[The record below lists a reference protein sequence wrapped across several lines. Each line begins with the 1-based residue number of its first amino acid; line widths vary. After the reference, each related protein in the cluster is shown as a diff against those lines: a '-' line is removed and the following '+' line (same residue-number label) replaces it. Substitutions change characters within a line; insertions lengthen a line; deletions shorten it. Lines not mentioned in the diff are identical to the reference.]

1 MPFGNFINPTRG
13 GMGNMRGILGN
24 MPQQDILPP
33 PQQKYSMR
41 PKTLQDLILFRQAGG
56 NLGNIGGV
64 PPGYWDWVRSQGSP
78 GGGGFGFPQRK
89 ASILGR

>member
-1 MPFGNFINPTRG
+1 MGFGTNINIPRMNT
-13 GMGNMRGILGN
+13 GNMDGVLRLLQKN
-24 MPQQDILPP
+24 ENLN
-33 PQQKYSMR
+33 PQQKFSMR
-41 PKTLQDLILFRQAGG
+41 PKTLQDLILFQQAGG

-89 ASILGR
+89 SSILGR

>member
-1 MPFGNFINPTRG
+1 MGFGTNINIPRMNT
-13 GMGNMRGILGN
+13 GNMNGILRLLQESEN
-24 MPQQDILPP
+24 LN
-33 PQQKYSMR
+33 PQQKFSMR
-41 PKTLQDLILFRQAGG
+41 PKTLQDLILFQQAGG

-89 ASILGR
+89 SSILGR